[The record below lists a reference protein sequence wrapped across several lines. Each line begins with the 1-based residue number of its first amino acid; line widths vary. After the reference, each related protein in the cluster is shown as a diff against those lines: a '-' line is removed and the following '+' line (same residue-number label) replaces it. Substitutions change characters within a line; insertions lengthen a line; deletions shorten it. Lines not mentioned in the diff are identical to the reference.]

1 MDWQMMETLENEGLA
16 GYIEPHVVNLEELTE
31 EEELVQADDFA
42 TRMLRI
48 ILALLMASESYHFFQ
63 LKQEDLIPLADWS
76 QETLLE
82 AIYAALTGEKWPL
95 YLYYLEDPNSLL
107 ILDKSQACPV
117 YSQNETW
124 LEKLTALL
132 EQEGLQMTD

>member
-1 MDWQMMETLENEGLA
+1 MDWRVLEQLEEEGLV
-16 GYIEPHVVNLEELTE
+16 GYIEPPFVESEELSE

-42 TRMLRI
+42 RRMLRI
-48 ILALLMASESYHFFQ
+48 VLALLMASESYHFFQ

-82 AIYAALTGEKWPL
+82 AIYVALIKEGWPV
-95 YLYYLEDPNSLL
+95 YLFLPEQTSLL
-107 ILDKSQACPV
+107 VLDNSQTCPV
-117 YSQNETW
+117 YSQNEAW

-132 EQEGLQMTD
+132 DQEGLLMTD

>member
-1 MDWQMMETLENEGLA
+1 MDWRVLERLEEEGLV
-16 GYIEPHVVNLEELTE
+16 GYIEPHVVESEELSE

-63 LKQEDLIPLADWS
+63 IKQEDLVPLADWS

-82 AIYAALTGEKWPL
+82 AIYAALTGENWPL
-95 YLYYLEDPNSLL
+95 YLYLEDPNSLL

-117 YSQNETW
+117 YSQNEAW
-124 LEKLTALL
+124 LEKLIALL
-132 EQEGLQMTD
+132 EQEGLLMTD

>member
-1 MDWQMMETLENEGLA
+1 MDWRVLARLEEKGLK
-16 GYIEPHVVNLEELTE
+16 GYIEPHLVESEELTDE
-31 EEELVQADDFA
+31 EDLVQADDFA
-42 TRMLRI
+42 RRMFQI

-82 AIYAALTGEKWPL
+82 AIYVALIKEGWPV
-95 YLYYLEDPNSLL
+95 YLFLPEQTSLL
-107 ILDKSQACPV
+107 VLDNSQTCPV
-117 YSQNETW
+117 YSQNEAW

-132 EQEGLQMTD
+132 DQEGLLMTD

>member
-1 MDWQMMETLENEGLA
+1 MDWQKMETLENEGLA

-63 LKQEDLIPLADWS
+63 LKQEDLVSLADWS
-76 QETLLE
+76 HEALLE
-82 AIYAALTGEKWPL
+82 AIYAALTGESWPL
-95 YLYYLEDPNSLL
+95 YLYLEDPNSLL
-107 ILDKSQACPV
+107 VLDKSQACPV

-124 LEKLTALL
+124 LKKLTTLL
-132 EQEGLQMTD
+132 DQEGLQMTD

>member
-1 MDWQMMETLENEGLA
+1 MES
-16 GYIEPHVVNLEELTE
+16 EELSE

-76 QETLLE
+76 QEALLE
-82 AIYAALTGEKWPL
+82 AIYVALTKEGWPV
-95 YLYYLEDPNSLL
+95 YLFLPEQTSLL
-107 ILDKSQACPV
+107 VLDNSQACPV
-117 YSQNETW
+117 YSLNEAW
-124 LEKLTALL
+124 LERLKKLLD
-132 EQEGLQMTD
+132 QEGLLMTD